1 MSKQTKPIYRNC
13 QRKDCVRDATIGVYR
28 WRPGDTDVNLDHPVA
43 VVCGPHK
50 PRHIATSSYLRNV
63 KLVTA

>member
-1 MSKQTKPIYRNC
+1 MTKQTKPIYETC
-13 QRKDCVRDATIGVYR
+13 GHPDCLRDATIGVYR
-28 WRPGDTDVNLDHPVA
+28 WRPGDTCVNLDKPVA

-50 PRHIATSSYLRNV
+50 PTHSSTSSYLRNV